1 MPTQCRSYR
10 PILLLNNDLKMLRK
24 ALARRLEPF
33 LPQMVYF
40 DQNGFVQRRQG
51 FHNTRR
57 LSNIFFEKSGPP
69 DKSVMSL
76 DVEKTFDRIE

>member
-1 MPTQCRSYR
+1 MPTQCGSYR

-24 ALARRLEPF
+24 ALARRSEPF

-40 DQNGFVQRRQG
+40 DQNEFVQGRQG
-51 FHNTRR
+51 FHV
-57 LSNIFFEKSGPP
+57 FFEKSGPP

-76 DVEKTFDRIE
+76 DAEKTFDRIE